1 MKPTKEQT
9 RDKFTLK
16 LADVVILKN
25 KGKDVRPPEPPLDP
39 AQIKLP
45 NEKEKRQS

>member
-9 RDKFTLK
+9 RNKFTLK
-16 LADVVILKN
+16 LRDVVILKR
-25 KGKDVRPPEPPLDP
+25 KGQDVRPAAPPVDP

-45 NEKEKRQS
+45 NEKGKKQS